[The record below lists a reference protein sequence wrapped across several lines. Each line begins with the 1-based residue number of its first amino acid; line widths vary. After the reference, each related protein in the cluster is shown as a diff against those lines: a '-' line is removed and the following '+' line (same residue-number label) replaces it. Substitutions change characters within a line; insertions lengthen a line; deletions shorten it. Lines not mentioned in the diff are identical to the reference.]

1 MPRFTG
7 VSIEKMDL
15 LMIPTML
22 VIDNIMENYRMDFQ
36 GDLQKSSYNRL
47 LSCYNTNIK
56 TPNSF

>member
-1 MPRFTG
+1 MPRVTG